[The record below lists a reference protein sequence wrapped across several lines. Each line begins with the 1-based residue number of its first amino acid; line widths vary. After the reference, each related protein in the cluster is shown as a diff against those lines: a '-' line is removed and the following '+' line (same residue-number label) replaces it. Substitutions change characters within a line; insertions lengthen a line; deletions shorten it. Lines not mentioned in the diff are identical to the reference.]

1 MVELLTSNP
10 LFGVVTTLF
19 FYILAKAI
27 YAKTKISFLNPY
39 LIALTGLIAVLLGF
53 DIPVSD
59 YMLGGKFIQAIL
71 PFTIILLALP
81 LYRQLPLLME
91 HKTAILAGIFSGV
104 GTSAV
109 SVFSLCLLLDVDKTL
124 MKSLIPKSITTPLGL
139 ILSETL
145 GGMASVTVIC
155 IVLTG
160 VMGVIIYVPVF
171 KLFKIEH
178 PVARGIAIGTTAH
191 AIGTSKAMEL
201 GEVTGA
207 MSGLSIVLAGVMTV
221 MTAPVFLLIFA
232 CI

>member
-10 LFGVVTTLF
+10 LFGVVLTLI
-19 FYILAKAI
+19 FYILANVI
-27 YAKTKISFLNPY
+27 YAKTKISLLNPY
-39 LIALTGLIAVLLGF
+39 LIALTGIIAVLLGF
-53 DIPVSD
+53 DIPVSN
-59 YMLGGKFIQAIL
+59 YMHGGELIQAIL
-71 PFTIILLALP
+71 PLTIILLALP

-91 HKTAILAGIFSGV
+91 HKLAILAGILSGV
-104 GTSAV
+104 VTSAV

-145 GGMASVTVIC
+145 GGMASVTVIS
-155 IVLTG
+155 IVITG

-171 KLFKIEH
+171 KLFKIKH

-207 MSGLSIVLAGVMTV
+207 MSGLSIVLAGVMTFL
-221 MTAPVFLLIFA
+221 TAPVFLLIFA
-232 CI
+232 CL